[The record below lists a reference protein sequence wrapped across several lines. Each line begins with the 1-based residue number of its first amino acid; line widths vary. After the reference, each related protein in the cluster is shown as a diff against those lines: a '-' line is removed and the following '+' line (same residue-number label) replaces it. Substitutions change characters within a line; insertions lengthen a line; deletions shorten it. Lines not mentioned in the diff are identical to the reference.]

1 MSQESYI
8 NKVLVDRFNMKDNK
22 LGDIPI
28 AKRKKF
34 SLKQCP
40 NNDLEKTEMQKISYS
55 SVVGSLMYAQFCT
68 CPDIAFVIGVLDK
81 YLSDPRM

>member
-40 NNDLEKTEMQKISYS
+40 NNDLEKKEMQKTPYVSTAES
-55 SVVGSLMYAQFCT
+55 QMYA
-68 CPDIAFVIGVLDK
+68 
-81 YLSDPRM
+81 